1 MSVFKNYAHLPTL
14 GKTRKA
20 AISDGTGLWWSAEGC
35 QAAIKMQEKRC
46 PVRPKPEPLL
56 WITWHVLKGE
66 QCSWGVL
73 MRSAATN
80 WTRQYRQ
87 GTGLYMVASHHLSL
101 FLALDRKYRHHTETC
116 VNYSACFVACKY
128 YEYFYVL
135 IGFRLV
141 YQFRNLVYAS
151 RIHLQKSRPTALKSA
166 CPSFRSHCFLLRS
179 NLLLRIWADQNA
191 KGWIDKLLDLW
202 EHPWGQDPLRDQCT
216 MGGSITQ
223 YKQ

>member
-1 MSVFKNYAHLPTL
+1 MSCETQTWATSMNNLTCSQRRAVQL
-14 GKTRKA
+14 
-20 AISDGTGLWWSAEGC
+20 
-35 QAAIKMQEKRC
+35 RC
-46 PVRPKPEPLL
+46 PNEVCCNKLDKT
-56 WITWHVLKGE
+56 IQTG
-66 QCSWGVL
+66 
-73 MRSAATN
+73 
-80 WTRQYRQ
+80 YRIIYGSISSSQ
-87 GTGLYMVASHHLSL
+87 SV
-101 FLALDRKYRHHTETC
+101 LALDRKYRHHTETC

-191 KGWIDKLLDLW
+191 KGWIDKL
-202 EHPWGQDPLRDQCT
+202 HPWGQDPLRDQCT